1 MSLAIRDTQLIKRI
15 FYFRNML
22 KYIQLLHCQAG
33 DLGALSERPWPWGQS
48 LGPSCCPASPLFT
61 TCSHLV
67 TDPHGVASPTSTRAL
82 QRCLG
87 FACLAS
93 AL

>member
-1 MSLAIRDTQLIKRI
+1 MNLAIRDTQLIKRI

-22 KYIQLLHCQAG
+22 KYIQLFHCQAG

-48 LGPSCCPASPLFT
+48 LGPSCCLASPLFT

-67 TDPHGVASPTSTRAL
+67 TDPHGVALPMSTCTL

-87 FACLAS
+87 FTCLAS